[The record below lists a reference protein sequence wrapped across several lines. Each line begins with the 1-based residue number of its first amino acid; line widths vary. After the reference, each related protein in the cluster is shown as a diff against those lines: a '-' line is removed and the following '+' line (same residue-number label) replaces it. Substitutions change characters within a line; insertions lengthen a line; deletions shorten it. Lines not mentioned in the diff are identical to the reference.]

1 MRVDSCN
8 YSSVDLDNLPIN
20 NDWDGRDVSENLMHR
35 IHAYPA
41 KFPAFITTKAIQ
53 FAESKAVHVETVAD
67 IFCGCGTV
75 AYETVKAN
83 RHFWGCD
90 INPVATLIART
101 KSRHYDNERLAT
113 YYWKFRRK
121 VTPFFSYERDPLC
134 PIESD
139 PLVLKAEPSIECR
152 LVRFLVP
159 TACISN
165 SDERKG

>member
-1 MRVDSCN
+1 MRVDSYN
-8 YSSVDLDNLPIN
+8 FSSVDLDNLPIN
-20 NDWDGRDVSENLMHR
+20 SDWDGRDVSENLMHR

-53 FAESKAVHVETVAD
+53 YAESKSIHVETVAD

-101 KSRHYDNERLAT
+101 KSRHYDNVRIAT
-113 YYWKFRRK
+113 YYGQIVKEFAIRIFDEKHCASGCRSNFRMGRNNASCS
-121 VTPFFSYERDPLC
+121 TIFR
-134 PIESD
+134 
-139 PLVLKAEPSIECR
+139 
-152 LVRFLVP
+152 
-159 TACISN
+159 
-165 SDERKG
+165 